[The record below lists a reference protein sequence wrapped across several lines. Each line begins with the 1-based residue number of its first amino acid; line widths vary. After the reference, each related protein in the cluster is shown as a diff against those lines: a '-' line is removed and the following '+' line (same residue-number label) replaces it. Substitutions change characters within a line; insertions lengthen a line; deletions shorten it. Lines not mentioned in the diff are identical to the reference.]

1 MVVVAIDRL
10 TAREWIAEFQ
20 SKLDELETDEEREAF
35 MAMVAEMVI
44 DHLQQTPKP
53 GVGDADKERFH
64 KSLEETRRN
73 LDKLRRLRE
82 AE

>member
-53 GVGDADKERFH
+53 GVSDADKERFH

>member
-1 MVVVAIDRL
+1 MVVVAIDWL

-53 GVGDADKERFH
+53 GVSDADKERFH

>member
-1 MVVVAIDRL
+1 MATDRL

-53 GVGDADKERFH
+53 GVSDADKERFH